1 MNKTP
6 YHKRPNLN
14 NHYKKQGHYN
24 NHKNN
29 TFNLGYYENNKK
41 YYYNNFD
48 SYDNYEQYENYTYND
63 NYNFKKNNNY
73 YGNKTYNNINN
84 SYEPIDDEEIVSYIN
99 TQPTKISKYNY
110 EPKEKKEEILKI
122 KINIKGE
129 IKELIIYKDDKD
141 INNVI
146 NKFCDENK
154 INSKLKKPLLDKIN
168 YSIEISNNFFNKLVL
183 EKEDIEIINKL
194 GKIYNS
200 NNNNN

>member
-6 YHKRPNLN
+6 YHKRPNIN
-14 NHYKKQGHYN
+14 NHYKKGGYYN
-24 NHKNN
+24 NYKNN
-29 TFNLGYYENNKK
+29 SSNLGYYENNKK

-48 SYDNYEQYENYTYND
+48 TYDNYEQYGNYPYND
-63 NYNFKKNNNY
+63 NTNFKKNNY
-73 YGNKTYNNINN
+73 YGNPMFNSINN
-84 SYEPIDDEEIVSYIN
+84 AYEQIDDDEIFSYGIA
-99 TQPTKISKYNY
+99 QPNKLMQNNF
-110 EPKEKKEEILKI
+110 EVKEKKEEILRI
-122 KINIKGE
+122 KINIKGD

-141 INNVI
+141 INNAI

-154 INSKLKKPLLDKIN
+154 INSKLKKPLLDKIK
-168 YSIEISNNFFNKLVL
+168 YSIEISNNFFNNLVL